1 MNKHTLILGLGNDIL
16 MDDGIGIRL
25 CREMQKYFSDESVTF
40 DTASLGG
47 LEILEFIQGYNNVIF
62 IDAIKTKDGIPGTV
76 YYFQP
81 SDFKETSNLSNLH
94 DVSFLTALEIGK
106 KLNMKI
112 PESMHIIAV
121 EIVEDLT
128 FGVDF
133 TPEIQDKFPEI
144 IVQVRDIIDKILKQP
159 INLAGLCHL

>member
-1 MNKHTLILGLGNDIL
+1 MNKHTLIIGLGNDIL
-16 MDDGIGIRL
+16 TDDGIGIKL
-25 CREMQKYFSDESVTF
+25 CHEMQIYFSADEIDF
-40 DTASLGG
+40 ETASLGG
-47 LEILEFIQGYNNVIF
+47 LEILEFIKDFETVIF
-62 IDAIKTKDGIPGTV
+62 IDAIKTRDGIPGTV

-128 FGVDF
+128 FSVDF
-133 TPEIQDKFPEI
+133 TPEIQGKYPEI
-144 IVQVRDIIDKILKQP
+144 IAQVKTHVEKILS
-159 INLAGLCHL
+159 

>member
-25 CREMQKYFSDESVTF
+25 CREMQHYFTDEAISF
-40 DTASLGG
+40 ETASLGG
-47 LEILEFIQGYNNVIF
+47 LEILELIQGYNNVIF

-121 EIVEDLT
+121 EIIEDLT
-128 FGVDF
+128 FGEDF

>member
-1 MNKHTLILGLGNDIL
+1 MKKQTLIIGLGNDIL
-16 MDDGIGIRL
+16 TDDGIGIKL
-25 CREMQKYFSDESVTF
+25 CHEMQKYLSADKIDF

-47 LEILEFIQGYNNVIF
+47 LEILEFIQGFKNVIF
-62 IDAIKTKDGIPGTV
+62 IDAIKTTVGIPGTV
-76 YYFQP
+76 YYFTP

-128 FGVDF
+128 FSEDF
-133 TPEIQDKFPEI
+133 TPEIQKKYPEI
-144 IVQVRDIIDKILKQP
+144 VAEVKAHVEKILS
-159 INLAGLCHL
+159 LLLGVE